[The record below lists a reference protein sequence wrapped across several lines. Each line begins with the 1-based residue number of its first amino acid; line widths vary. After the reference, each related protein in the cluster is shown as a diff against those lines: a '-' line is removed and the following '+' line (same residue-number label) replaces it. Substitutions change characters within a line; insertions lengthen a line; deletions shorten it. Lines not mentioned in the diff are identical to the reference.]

1 MGPRIRNGTL
11 WLRRFAGTTPGV
23 IAVVAVVSVV
33 LCLLAGFACA
43 NQMSDKSA
51 RRDIALDRT
60 EPLAFAAQRLYVAL
74 SAADASAAAE
84 FLSAGTEAAAPRQR
98 YQQSL
103 ADAAAALSEATAG
116 ASDEQTR
123 QIVAGIAADLPA
135 YTGLVETARAN
146 NRQGFPVGSSYLSEA
161 SEVMQ
166 KSLLPNAE
174 RLTADRFAAVRAD
187 QRAIATTP
195 VLSVVLVVLMLISCA
210 VGSWILVRRTNRLAN
225 LGVAGAAAAAVLAL
239 LWLVI
244 ATGVASNALD
254 TGASG
259 ASSRFETLAK
269 ARIAAQQARTQETL
283 ELITR
288 GDIAAGEDMYTKH
301 TTDLRDRLGTV
312 VGSDSV
318 AVQELSTWSAGH
330 QAQVAAYQAA
340 NYPAAVAQAIGA
352 APSSSATQFA
362 ALDRSL
368 NDNLAQARRDLRDG
382 LRTAGTALLLSPS
395 GTLVLLIVAA
405 AAVAAG
411 VWPRLKEFL

>member
-23 IAVVAVVSVV
+23 IAVVVVVSVL

-51 RRDIALDRT
+51 RRDVALDRT
-60 EPLAFAAQRLYVAL
+60 EPLAFAAQGLYVAL
-74 SAADASAAAE
+74 SAADAAAAAE
-84 FLSAGTEAAAPRQR
+84 FLSPGNEAAAPRQR
-98 YQQSL
+98 YQQAL
-103 ADAAAALSEATAG
+103 ADAAAALAAATAG

-123 QIVAGIAADLPA
+123 QIVARVAADLPA

-174 RLTADRFAAVRAD
+174 RLTADRFAAVRTD
-187 QRAIATTP
+187 QRAIAATP
-195 VLSVVLVVLMLISCA
+195 IVSVALVVLVLISCA

-225 LGVAGAAAAAVLAL
+225 LGMAGAAAAAVLAL
-239 LWLVI
+239 LWLVV
-244 ATGVASNALD
+244 ATGVAANALD

-259 ASSRFETLAK
+259 ASNRFESLAK

-288 GDIAAGEDMYTKH
+288 GDIAAGEDMYNKH
-301 TTDLRDRLGTV
+301 AADLRDRLGT
-312 VGSDSV
+312 DSV
-318 AVQELSTWSAGH
+318 AGQELTKWSAGH

-340 NYPAAVAQAIGA
+340 NYPAAVAQAIGTE
-352 APSSSATQFA
+352 PTSSATQFA

-368 NDNLAQARRDLRDG
+368 NDNLVQARRDLRDG

-395 GTLVLLIVAA
+395 GTLVLLVVAA
-405 AAVAAG
+405 AAVVAG

>member
-23 IAVVAVVSVV
+23 IAVVVVVSVV

-43 NQMSDKSA
+43 NEMSDKSA
-51 RRDIALDRT
+51 RRDVALDRT
-60 EPLAFAAQRLYVAL
+60 EPLAFAAQGLYVAL
-74 SAADASAAAE
+74 SAADAAAAAE
-84 FLSAGTEAAAPRQR
+84 FLSPGNEAAAPRQR

-103 ADAAAALSEATAG
+103 ADAAAALAEATAG
-116 ASDEQTR
+116 ASDERTR
-123 QIVAGIAADLPA
+123 QIVASIAADLPA

-174 RLTADRFAAVRAD
+174 RLTADRFAAVRTD
-187 QRAIATTP
+187 QRAIAATP
-195 VLSVVLVVLMLISCA
+195 IVSVALVVLVLISCA

-225 LGVAGAAAAAVLAL
+225 LGMAGAAAAAVLAL
-239 LWLVI
+239 LWLVV
-244 ATGVASNALD
+244 ATGVAANALD

-259 ASSRFETLAK
+259 ASNRFESLAK

-288 GDIAAGEDMYTKH
+288 GDIAAGEDMYNKH
-301 TTDLRDRLGTV
+301 AADLRVRLGT
-312 VGSDSV
+312 DSV
-318 AVQELSTWSAGH
+318 AGQELTKWSAGH
-330 QAQVAAYQAA
+330 QAQVTAYQAA
-340 NYPAAVAQAIGA
+340 NYPAAVAQAIGT
-352 APSSSATQFA
+352 APTSSATQFA

-395 GTLVLLIVAA
+395 GTLVLLVVAA
-405 AAVAAG
+405 AAVVAG